1 MSFSKHRRV
10 WTAFCSWSRGR
21 GCVWAGSW
29 KNNNSP
35 CGNKAVLQRVVCT
48 HFVCQQL
55 RGSDSL
61 LSWGSVCKGMANLL
75 WPFHY
80 FLLKDSRDR
89 SGEGYQGQKQ
99 DIAKSMIYLFW
110 CPQKT
115 PKKPKPKKPMWP
127 AYLKSMLTIRKLT
140 ISSLAWKTL
149 IQTINPDL
157 HCKEAL
163 LIFMW
168 KIEGDSS

>member
-1 MSFSKHRRV
+1 M
-10 WTAFCSWSRGR
+10 
-21 GCVWAGSW
+21 WAGSW

-35 CGNKAVLQRVVCT
+35 CSNKAVLQRVVCT
-48 HFVCQQL
+48 HSLCQQL

-61 LSWGSVCKGMANLL
+61 LSSDTVCKGMANLL

-89 SGEGYQGQKQ
+89 SGEGYQGQKSN
-99 DIAKSMIYLFW
+99 IAKSMIYLCW

-115 PKKPKPKKPMWP
+115 PKDPNQTNLCDQHI
-127 AYLKSMLTIRKLT
+127 LKSMLTVRKLT

-149 IQTINPDL
+149 IQTISADL